1 MATIQVVTRYN
12 THMPGFTDSYE
23 NTLLNHVFRNGAYTP
38 PTTVYI
44 GVFTATPTDSAAGTE
59 VSGGAYARQAVT
71 FGAAASGS
79 VTNSAVVE
87 FPAATAAWGTV
98 TSMGIF
104 DAPTA
109 GALIVYGNLTAS
121 VTIGVSDIL
130 RFAAGAIT
138 VSLD

>member
-1 MATIQVVTRYN
+1 
-12 THMPGFTDSYE
+12 MPGFTDSYE
-23 NTLLNHVFRNGAYTP
+23 NTLLDHVFRNEAFTP

-44 GVFTATPTDSAAGTE
+44 GVFTATPTDSAGGTE
-59 VSGGAYARQAVT
+59 VSGGGYVRQAVT
-71 FGAAASGS
+71 FGAASAGS

-87 FPAATAAWGTV
+87 FPAATAAWGTI

-104 DAPTA
+104 DASTA
-109 GALIVYGNLTAS
+109 GNLIVYGNLTAS
-121 VTIGVSDIL
+121 VTIGVNDIL